1 MPKINSTEFGSI
13 TIDNIVY
20 NQVLIIGNKVVE
32 REYEKLKSLFGTS
45 HRIGEWELEN
55 LLKEDPEIIIIGTG
69 QDGMLMVD
77 ANIMDIIKE
86 KGIFLVIEKTSKAID
101 IYNQEIEKGKKVN
114 AIIHTTC

>member
-13 TIDNIVY
+13 TVDNVVY
-20 NQVLIIGNKVVE
+20 NQVLIIGSKVVE

-45 HRIGEWELEN
+45 HRIGEWELDS

-77 ANIMDIIKE
+77 VKVIDTINEKNIE
-86 KGIFLVIEKTSKAID
+86 LVIEKTPKAID
-101 IYNQEIEKGKKVN
+101 IYNQEIAKGKKVN